1 MIPDPQPLTLL
12 PVANKKRLPV
22 AKTVS
27 VVPPELP
34 TGPMA
39 SPAVVPAPDTPTLSK
54 AAQTLA
60 DLGFCPITEMVKMY
74 RENKCL
80 VPTRDGSLIEADLDP
95 ASRIKILA
103 ELGGY
108 AHAKSK
114 PTDPKIQGTVINL
127 TINKF

>member
-1 MIPDPQPLTLL
+1 
-12 PVANKKRLPV
+12 
-22 AKTVS
+22 
-27 VVPPELP
+27 
-34 TGPMA
+34 MA
-39 SPAVVPAPDTPTLSK
+39 SPAVAGGAGPALQEPTLSK

-114 PTDPKIQGTVINL
+114 PTDPKVQGTVINL

>member
-1 MIPDPQPLTLL
+1 M
-12 PVANKKRLPV
+12 ANKKRLPV

-34 TGPMA
+34 TGPVA
-39 SPAVVPAPDTPTLSK
+39 SPAVAVAVPPPAEPTLSK

-114 PTDPKIQGTVINL
+114 PTDPKVQGTVINL